1 MLNFG
6 VFLKAVQFLNSY
18 RLKTNSTC
26 TSGTFEAKSV
36 IVGKSSFWTEVSQA
50 LLIEFRKS
58 LQSLK

>member
-26 TSGTFEAKSV
+26 ISGRFETKSV